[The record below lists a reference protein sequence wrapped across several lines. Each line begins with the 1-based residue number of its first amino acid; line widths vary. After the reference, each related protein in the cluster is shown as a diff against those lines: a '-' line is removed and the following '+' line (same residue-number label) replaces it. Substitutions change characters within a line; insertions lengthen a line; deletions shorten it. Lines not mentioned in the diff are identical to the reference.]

1 MEVELLLRLLLA
13 HVVGDFY
20 LQRASWITDRREKH
34 ARSAWLYLHG
44 VVHGLLAWVALGELT
59 RWKEALCIASAH
71 VVVDLVKSYVDR
83 HGRSAAW
90 FLIDQALHV
99 AVLVF
104 VVNTLSTGGVTGRW
118 STHASAIPL
127 LAIVLAA
134 LGITR
139 PVGFFVQAF
148 TSRWDTELGERT
160 DNLPGAGM
168 WIGIIERL
176 LVLVFVLIGA
186 VEAVGFLLAA
196 KSVFRFGD
204 LRDSTD
210 RKRTEYVLV
219 GTLLSF
225 AIAFVAALCARRLV
239 LGAWA

>member
-13 HVVGDFY
+13 HVLGDFY
-20 LQRASWITDRREKH
+20 LQSARWITDRRGRH
-34 ARSAWLYLHG
+34 ARSGWLYLHG
-44 VVHGLLAWVALGELT
+44 LVHGVLAWIALGEPA
-59 RWKEALCIASAH
+59 RWGEALCIAGIH
-71 VVVDLVKSYVDR
+71 VVVDLVKSYADP

-90 FLIDQALHV
+90 FLIDQMLHV

-104 VVNTLSTGGVTGRW
+104 VVNTLCTGSW
-118 STHASAIPL
+118 STHASSLPL
-127 LAIVLAA
+127 LSITLAV

-139 PVGFFVQAF
+139 PVGFFVQTF
-148 TSRWDTELGERT
+148 TSRWEKELGDRT

-186 VEAVGFLLAA
+186 IEAVGFLLAA

-204 LRDSTD
+204 LRDGTD

-225 AIAFVAALCARRLV
+225 AIAFVAALCTRRLV
-239 LGAWA
+239 LGGWT